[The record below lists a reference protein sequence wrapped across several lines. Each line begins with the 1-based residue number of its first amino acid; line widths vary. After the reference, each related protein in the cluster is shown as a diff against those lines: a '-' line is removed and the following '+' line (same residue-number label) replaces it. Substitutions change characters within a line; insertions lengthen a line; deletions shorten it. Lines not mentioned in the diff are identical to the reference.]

1 MHAEAVAVRLQQERK
16 RLAFNQSDFADH
28 AGVSKRT
35 QAAYEA
41 GTSEPGIGYLRK
53 IAELG
58 VDVWYLIT
66 GAPAVVSDISRD
78 EQELISQYRL
88 LNGEDRSAIM
98 RLVRALARCS

>member
-1 MHAEAVAVRLQQERK
+1 MHAEAVALRLQEERK
-16 RLAFNQSDFADH
+16 RLSLNQSDFADH

-53 IAELG
+53 VAELG

-66 GAPAVVSDISRD
+66 GAPAAISDISRD
-78 EQELISQYRL
+78 EQELVTQYRL
-88 LNGEDRSAIM
+88 LNGEDRSAVM
-98 RLVRALARCS
+98 RLIRALARCN